1 VRHADDDVRHAA
13 ERGRVDHG
21 LHAADHGLAALE
33 AEALGRVELGRED
46 VFELFGEGEAL
57 EDVRPLVER
66 QRFPR
71 HLDARPEPVLLAEV
85 RDVLGL
91 DADGAAV
98 PVWNSNLR
106 RVRPGSPRR
115 PPRHRR
121 DACSTAPDALVDFHT
136 ARYVSRRKSSS
147 SASVVRP
154 SSFTS
159 ALPRRPATCVEI
171 KFTARSS

>member
-1 VRHADDDVRHAA
+1 MRHADDDVRHAA

-115 PPRHRR
+115 PPRQHP
-121 DACSTAPDALVDFHT
+121 TLVDFHT
-136 ARYVSRRKSSS
+136 G
-147 SASVVRP
+147 
-154 SSFTS
+154 
-159 ALPRRPATCVEI
+159 
-171 KFTARSS
+171 